1 MDVSL
6 WDNVLHTFM
15 ISIRRWPL
23 TSRSNLKGFWHVFC
37 PVHNYLLIWH
47 WLTIFGICV
56 NHHEKMCRVHS
67 WSLFY
72 LELWPKCQIY
82 GFFSCLCV
90 RPIISVCFDIGIPYL
105 AHMSITMRTCV
116 AFIHDPDRK
125 WPLTSGP
132 IYRVYNMVLCL
143 GHSFFVLWQS
153 HIMHVSLTPWYNV
166 LRTFIT
172 SIWPW
177 HLTSISKFEFSPRTE
192 VWLDVLTHWNR
203 HTNVWYMSVL
213 PWDKML
219 CTFLTFVW
227 PLHLTICLWQGVS
240 LVSFTDSFISSPE
253 PKAQVSFSN
262 HNLSVVCHRCHCRS

>member
-1 MDVSL
+1 MIDKYENYVHSDTLLTFFFGLTIATILGTWMHHYETMCCIHSWSQLDVDL
-6 WDNVLHTFM
+6 WPQGQ
-15 ISIRRWPL
+15 IYR
-23 TSRSNLKGFWHVFC
+23 VFDMFSC

-67 WSLFY
+67 WSRFY

-132 IYRVYNMVLCL
+132 IDRVYNMVLCL

-177 HLTSISKFEFSPRTE
+177 HLTSISKFEFSPRT
-192 VWLDVLTHWNR
+192 
-203 HTNVWYMSVL
+203 
-213 PWDKML
+213 
-219 CTFLTFVW
+219 
-227 PLHLTICLWQGVS
+227 
-240 LVSFTDSFISSPE
+240 
-253 PKAQVSFSN
+253 
-262 HNLSVVCHRCHCRS
+262 